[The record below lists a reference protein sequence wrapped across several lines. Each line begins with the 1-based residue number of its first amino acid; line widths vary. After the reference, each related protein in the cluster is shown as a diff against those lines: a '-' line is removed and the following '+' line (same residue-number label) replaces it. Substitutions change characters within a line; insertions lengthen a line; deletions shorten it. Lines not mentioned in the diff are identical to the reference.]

1 MVVLFNEKGGG
12 GRSVMK
18 RKTTTT
24 KMTKSYI
31 AQSLMLLMQEKPY
44 AGISIDEITAKAG
57 VNRSTY
63 YRNFSSKED
72 IVKFYITQMI
82 YEYRNFFNKNDS
94 FKIHFEKLLI
104 HYLKYK
110 KELLLIYK
118 NGLTHILLE
127 ILNNFY
133 KPLMKNKSLSF
144 EEEVK
149 IYWYNGAIYNSFL
162 RWVSNEMR
170 DTPKELSDT
179 FEVIL
184 SGTVDYDFFKQP
196 FLVND

>member
-1 MVVLFNEKGGG
+1 MVVLFNEKEGG